1 MRGHRWRATLWARFP
16 GWVRITWTNA
26 REGRA
31 RLHAGGSTGRVDGR
45 GHWSRCID
53 GGGQRHGAHQR
64 LSQGQ
69 DAGPMDRAQPPLRSA
84 LEHQQIRSEYGHGRT
99 RLCRPHVALRHAL
112 LRHHHRQHETGGGA
126 GLRRQRQGQGQPAG
140 GVHRFSRYL
149 AESARHRRCQLESA
163 HAARRNPRRRRVA
176 NRHARHRHAGH
187 AGHADPGCPAGHQ
200 RSTLRPMKSPLLHP
214 RGFTLPNARGF
225 TLVELLIALLILG
238 IMSALG
244 YGTYRAARI
253 SAERT
258 EESLKRSREI
268 EFGMRVLVMDFAQLV
283 PRPVRDALG
292 QSRLP
297 ALRGSQGN
305 GTSAGTEETAAS
317 SSSSSSS
324 SMHFDSGPGFQSS
337 SSGSTSNSTNSLPL
351 AELSRGGWSNT
362 AGQQRSTLQ
371 RVSYALVDDV
381 LKRSYTTALDTV
393 QGSKP
398 VVQDL
403 LSGVK
408 TVQFRYLDGNQ
419 AWQNAWPPPTVQ
431 PPDSWRAR
439 PIAVEVT
446 IEFKDWG
453 RVRRLIEVA
462 G

>member
-1 MRGHRWRATLWARFP
+1 M
-16 GWVRITWTNA
+16 
-26 REGRA
+26 
-31 RLHAGGSTGRVDGR
+31 
-45 GHWSRCID
+45 
-53 GGGQRHGAHQR
+53 
-64 LSQGQ
+64 
-69 DAGPMDRAQPPLRSA
+69 
-84 LEHQQIRSEYGHGRT
+84 
-99 RLCRPHVALRHAL
+99 
-112 LRHHHRQHETGGGA
+112 
-126 GLRRQRQGQGQPAG
+126 
-140 GVHRFSRYL
+140 
-149 AESARHRRCQLESA
+149 
-163 HAARRNPRRRRVA
+163 
-176 NRHARHRHAGH
+176 NR
-187 AGHADPGCPAGHQ
+187 
-200 RSTLRPMKSPLLHP
+200 PLLHP
-214 RGFTLPNARGF
+214 RNRRLLRPRGFTFPNPRGF

-283 PRPVRDALG
+283 PRPVRDPLS
-292 QSRLP
+292 QSDTRTP

-305 GTSAGTEETAAS
+305 GTSAGTGESSTSDS
-317 SSSSSSS
+317 SSGG
-324 SMHFDSGPGFQSS
+324 MHFDSGPGFQSS
-337 SSGSTSNSTNSLPL
+337 FSGSSSTTSLPL
-351 AELSRGGWSNT
+351 AELTRGGWSNT

-371 RVSYALVDDV
+371 RVSYALIDDV

-393 QGSKP
+393 QGTKP

-408 TVQFRYLDGNQ
+408 TIQFRYLDANQ

-453 RVRRLIEVA
+453 RIRRLIEVA

>member
-1 MRGHRWRATLWARFP
+1 M
-16 GWVRITWTNA
+16 
-26 REGRA
+26 
-31 RLHAGGSTGRVDGR
+31 
-45 GHWSRCID
+45 
-53 GGGQRHGAHQR
+53 
-64 LSQGQ
+64 
-69 DAGPMDRAQPPLRSA
+69 
-84 LEHQQIRSEYGHGRT
+84 
-99 RLCRPHVALRHAL
+99 
-112 LRHHHRQHETGGGA
+112 
-126 GLRRQRQGQGQPAG
+126 
-140 GVHRFSRYL
+140 
-149 AESARHRRCQLESA
+149 
-163 HAARRNPRRRRVA
+163 
-176 NRHARHRHAGH
+176 NR
-187 AGHADPGCPAGHQ
+187 
-200 RSTLRPMKSPLLHP
+200 PLLHP
-214 RGFTLPNARGF
+214 RGFTFPNPRGF
-225 TLVELLIALLILG
+225 TLIELMIALLILG

-283 PRPVRDALG
+283 PRPVRDPLS
-292 QSRLP
+292 QSDTRTP

-305 GTSAGTEETAAS
+305 GTSAGTGESSTSES
-317 SSSSSSS
+317 SSGG
-324 SMHFDSGPGFQSS
+324 MHFDSGPGFQSS
-337 SSGSTSNSTNSLPL
+337 FSGSSSTTSLPL
-351 AELSRGGWSNT
+351 AELTRGGWSNT

-371 RVSYALVDDV
+371 RVSYALIDDV

-393 QGSKP
+393 QGTKP

-408 TVQFRYLDGNQ
+408 TIQFRYLDANQ